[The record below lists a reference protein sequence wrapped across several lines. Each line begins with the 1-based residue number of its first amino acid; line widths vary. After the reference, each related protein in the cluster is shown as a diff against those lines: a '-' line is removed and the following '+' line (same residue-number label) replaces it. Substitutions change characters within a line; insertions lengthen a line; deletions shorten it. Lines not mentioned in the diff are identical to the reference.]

1 MISFGVGQGM
11 AGDPIWQT
19 KNDYLG
25 KLAVNE
31 SLELKSKSEGCVNSG
46 NGLFLVN
53 SDSFSFFLSLTYQC
67 LAQCLAGD
75 GPDPQLIFAE

>member
-31 SLELKSKSEGCVNSG
+31 SLELKSESEG
-46 NGLFLVN
+46 
-53 SDSFSFFLSLTYQC
+53 
-67 LAQCLAGD
+67 
-75 GPDPQLIFAE
+75 